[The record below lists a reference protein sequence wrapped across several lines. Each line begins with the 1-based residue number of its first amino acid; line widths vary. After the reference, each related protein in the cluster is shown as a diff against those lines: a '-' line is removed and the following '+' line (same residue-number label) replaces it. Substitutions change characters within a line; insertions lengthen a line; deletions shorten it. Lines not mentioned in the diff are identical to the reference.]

1 MLVNDKNITRRSS
14 LGLASLV
21 LTSLIFLST
30 LAASA
35 QDGEK
40 LFKQNCA
47 ACHVPTDKT
56 VVGPGLKGMT
66 ERAPSEQWLIDWI
79 KNPDAMIASGDA
91 YANKIKDFSPTSMTA
106 FGYLSDDEIISIIE
120 YVKNYAPPVEA
131 APVAAEGAVA
141 SEGGGSGVLDEGML
155 RNVLIAIGGLL
166 LVLVFVLSS
175 VRRSLTQLVSE
186 KEGVEPPKE
195 LGTWGSI
202 THWMNT
208 HRGWT
213 GVFLLIATLFFLQ
226 WGTKELMNVGVY
238 EGYKPAQPIEFS
250 HKIHAGQ
257 NGINCVYCHTG
268 AEKGK
273 TAGIPS
279 LNVCMNCHTHV
290 DEGPSGTE
298 EIAKIYAA
306 LDFDPITKTYGDNP
320 TPVEW
325 VRVHNLP
332 DLAYFNHSQHVVVG
346 KIECQECHGAVEE
359 MGVAEQHSPL
369 TMGWCVDCHRTTSV
383 QVADNEY
390 YEDLHERTPA
400 WHDGDPVTVEK
411 IGGLECAKC
420 HY

>member
-1 MLVNDKNITRRSS
+1 MLVNDRIYKGSGSTR
-14 LGLASLV
+14 LASLV
-21 LTSLIFLST
+21 LTTLIFFS
-30 LAASA
+30 SFGVNA

-56 VVGPGLKGMT
+56 VVGPGLQGMSD
-66 ERAPSEQWLIDWI
+66 RAPSTEWLIGWI

-91 YANKIKDFSPTSMTA
+91 YANKIKDFSPTSMTS
-106 FGYLSDDEIISIIE
+106 FGYLEDEQILAIID
-120 YVKNYAPPVEA
+120 YVDNYAPPVEA
-131 APVAAEGAVA
+131 APVAVEGATSSA
-141 SEGGGSGVLDEGML
+141 ATSGTLDEGTL
-155 RNVLIAIGGLL
+155 RNVLIGIGGLL
-166 LVLVFVLSS
+166 ILLVFVLGS
-175 VRRSLTQLVSE
+175 VRRSLTKLVSE
-186 KEGVEPPKE
+186 KEGVEPPVE
-195 LGTWGSI
+195 RGAWGSV
-202 THWMNT
+202 THWLNT
-208 HRGWT
+208 NRGWT
-213 GVFLLIATLFFLQ
+213 GVMLLVGTLIFLQ
-226 WGTKELMNVGVY
+226 WGTKELMNIGVY
-238 EGYKPAQPIEFS
+238 EGYKPTQPIEFS

-257 NGINCVYCHTG
+257 NGINCVYCHTS

-306 LDFDPITKTYGDNP
+306 LDFDPATKTYGDNP

-332 DLAYFNHSQHVVVG
+332 DLSYFNHSQHVVVG
-346 KIECQECHGAVEE
+346 KIECQECHGEVEE

-390 YEDLHERTPA
+390 YEDLHERTPS
-400 WHDGDPVTVEK
+400 WHDGNPVTVEK

>member
-1 MLVNDKNITRRSS
+1 VLVNDKNIQRRSS
-14 LGLASLV
+14 LRLASLV
-21 LTSLIFLST
+21 LTSLIFLSSFG
-30 LAASA
+30 AFA

-47 ACHVPTDKT
+47 TCHVATEKT
-56 VVGPGLKGMT
+56 VIGPGLKGIT
-66 ERAPSEQWLIDWI
+66 DRAPSEEWI
-79 KNPDAMIASGDA
+79 VKWVKNPDALIASGDA
-91 YANKIKDFSPTSMTA
+91 YANEIKEFSPTAMTA
-106 FGYLSDDEIISIIE
+106 FGYLADEEIIAIID
-120 YVKNYAPPVEA
+120 YVKNYAPPVEEVA
-131 APVAAEGAVA
+131 AVSTAAEGTA
-141 SEGGGSGVLDEGML
+141 SGTLDEGTL

-166 LVLVFVLSS
+166 LVLVFILGS

-186 KEGVEPPKE
+186 KEGVDAPEE
-195 LGTWGSI
+195 LGTWATI
-202 THWMNT
+202 TNWMGA

-213 GVFLLIATLFFLQ
+213 GVILLVGTLIFLQ
-226 WGTKELMNVGVY
+226 WGVKELMHIGVY
-238 EGYKPAQPIEFS
+238 EGYKPTQPIAFS

-257 NGINCVYCHTG
+257 NGINCVYCHTS

-290 DEGPSGTE
+290 AEGPSGTE

-306 LDFDPITKTYGDNP
+306 LDFDPATKTYGDSP
-320 TPVEW
+320 TPIEW

-369 TMGWCVDCHRTTSV
+369 TMGWCVDCHRTTAV
-383 QVADNEY
+383 KVADNEY
-390 YEDLHERTPA
+390 YEDLHERTPS
-400 WHDGDPVTVEK
+400 WHDGNPVTVEK

>member
-1 MLVNDKNITRRSS
+1 MLVNDKIIQRS
-14 LGLASLV
+14 GFRNLASLV
-21 LTSLIFLST
+21 LTSLIFFSSFG
-30 LAASA
+30 AFA

-47 ACHVPTDKT
+47 TCHLPTEKSL
-56 VVGPGLKGMT
+56 VGPGLKGIT
-66 ERAPSEQWLIDWI
+66 ERAPSEEWI
-79 KNPDAMIASGDA
+79 VKWVKNPDAMVASGDA
-91 YANKIKDFSPTSMTA
+91 YANKIKDYSPTAMTA
-106 FGYLSDDEIISIIE
+106 FGYLSDDEIISIID

-131 APVAAEGAVA
+131 APVAAEGVA
-141 SEGGGSGVLDEGML
+141 ETSGSGVLDEGTL

-166 LVLVFVLSS
+166 LVLVFILSS
-175 VRRSLTQLVSE
+175 VRRSLTLLVSQ
-186 KEGVEPPKE
+186 KEGVEAPEE
-195 LGTWGSI
+195 LGSWGTI

-213 GVFLLIATLFFLQ
+213 GVLLLAATLLFLQ

-238 EGYKPAQPIEFS
+238 QGYKPEQPIAFS

-257 NGINCVYCHTG
+257 NGINCVYCHTS

-273 TAGIPS
+273 SAGIPS
-279 LNVCMNCHTHV
+279 LNVCMNCHTYV
-290 DEGPSGTE
+290 QEGPSGTT

-306 LDFDPITKTYGDNP
+306 LDYDPETKVYGDNP
-320 TPVEW
+320 TPVKW

-346 KIECQECHGAVEE
+346 KIECQQCHGEVEA

-369 TMGWCVDCHRTTSV
+369 TMGWCVNCHRETSV

-390 YEDLHERTPA
+390 YEDLHERTPS
-400 WHDGDPVTVEK
+400 WHDGNPVTVER

>member
-1 MLVNDKNITRRSS
+1 MRLASILFSS
-14 LGLASLV
+14 LLM
-21 LTSLIFLST
+21 LSVFG
-30 LAASA
+30 ANA

-47 ACHVPTDKT
+47 TCHRIDDKKM
-56 VVGPGLKGMT
+56 VGPGLAGI
-66 ERAPSEQWLIDWI
+66 EDRAPDREWI
-79 KNPDAMIASGDA
+79 IKWVKGPAALIASGDE
-91 YANKIKDFSPTSMTA
+91 YANSIKDADPSMMTD
-106 FGYLSDDEIISIIE
+106 FGYLEDEQILAILD
-120 YVKNYAPPVEA
+120 YVKNPPVKEVVEEA
-131 APVAAEGAVA
+131 AVLTEGPAA
-141 SEGGGSGVLDEGML
+141 GVLDENVL
-155 RNVLIAIGGLL
+155 RNVLLAIAGLL
-166 LVLVFVLSS
+166 LVLVVILSS
-175 VRRSLTQLVSE
+175 VRRSLTTLVSE
-186 KEGVEPPKE
+186 KTGEDAPVER
-195 LGTWGSI
+195 GAWGSI
-202 THWMNT
+202 THWMNM

-213 GVFLLIATLFFLQ
+213 GVFLLVCTLAFLR
-226 WGTKELMNVGVY
+226 WGAVELMEIGVY
-238 EGYKPAQPIEFS
+238 QGYKPEQPIAFS

-257 NGINCVYCHTG
+257 NGINCVYCHTS

-279 LNVCMNCHTHV
+279 LNVCMNCHTYV
-290 DEGPSGTE
+290 QEGPSGTE

-306 LDFDPITKTYGDNP
+306 LDYNPDTKKYGDNP

-346 KIECQECHGAVEE
+346 KIECQQCHGEVEE

-369 TMGWCVDCHRTTSV
+369 TMGWCVECHRTTSV
-383 QVADNEY
+383 QVANNEY

-400 WHDGDPVTVEK
+400 WHDGNPVTVER

>member
-1 MLVNDKNITRRSS
+1 VNDKILNRSRSMRLTSILFSS
-14 LGLASLV
+14 LLLLSV
-21 LTSLIFLST
+21 LG
-30 LAASA
+30 AQA
-35 QDGEK
+35 QDGAK

-47 ACHVPTDKT
+47 TCHLASDKT
-56 VVGPGLKGMT
+56 LIGPGLAGI
-66 ERAPSEQWLIDWI
+66 EDRAPNREWI
-79 KNPDAMIASGDA
+79 LKWVKNPDALIASGDA
-91 YANKIKDFSPTSMTA
+91 YANEIKDFSPTAMTA
-106 FGYLSDDEIISIIE
+106 FTFLEDADILAILDYI
-120 YVKNYAPPVEA
+120 NNPPEVVVDA
-131 APVAAEGAVA
+131 AGPTVTDAAEGA
-141 SEGGGSGVLDEGML
+141 GLDENAL
-155 RNVLIAIGGLL
+155 RNILLAIGGLL
-166 LVLVFVLSS
+166 LVLVVILSS
-175 VRRSLTQLVSE
+175 VRRSLTTLVSE
-186 KEGVEPPKE
+186 KTGEAAPIER
-195 LGTWGSI
+195 GTWGSI

-213 GVFLLIATLFFLQ
+213 GIFLLVCILAFLR
-226 WGTKELMNVGVY
+226 WGVLGLMEIGVY
-238 EGYKPAQPIEFS
+238 QGYKPEQPIAFS

-257 NGINCVYCHTG
+257 NGINCVYCHTS

-279 LNVCMNCHTHV
+279 LNVCMNCHTYV
-290 DEGPSGTE
+290 AEGPSGTE

-306 LDFDPITKTYGDNP
+306 LDYNPETKEYGDNP

-346 KIECQECHGAVEE
+346 KIECQQCHGEVEE

-369 TMGWCVDCHRTTSV
+369 TMGWCIECHRTTSV
-383 QVADNEY
+383 QVTNNEY

-400 WHDGDPVTVEK
+400 WHDGDPVTVQR